1 MPVEVRRVQFIHSL
15 CASRGAPCTIHLFIH
30 FVPVEVRRVQFIR
43 SFIVWGVHMR
53 QVCMRR
59 CVCVCLFVC
68 VCARAHMCVEF
79 DCRTVTREVVAQTDR
94 SALYN
99 VLFSSL
105 LFTQVTSLMAQLS
118 SIASSTTNHAGEITA
133 LQSKLAGA
141 GYPDDKVALL
151 MPQLG
156 SDAQIVKLL
165 RVLSSLLHRKVKF
178 EGSKEIASGNA
189 RRSIEVHISNTN
201 KKITAK
207 LAEW

>member
-1 MPVEVRRVQFIHSL
+1 
-15 CASRGAPCTIHLFIH
+15 
-30 FVPVEVRRVQFIR
+30 
-43 SFIVWGVHMR
+43 
-53 QVCMRR
+53 
-59 CVCVCLFVC
+59 
-68 VCARAHMCVEF
+68 MCVEF